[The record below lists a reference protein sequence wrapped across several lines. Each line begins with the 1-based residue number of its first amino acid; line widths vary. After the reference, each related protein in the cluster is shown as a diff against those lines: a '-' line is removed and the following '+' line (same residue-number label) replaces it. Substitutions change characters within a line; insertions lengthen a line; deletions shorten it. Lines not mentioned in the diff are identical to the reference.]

1 LNRSSSGVR
10 TFFFQRCSYCDC
22 CTDNKNCSSSLNVS
36 VLSNRWTILICE
48 CLFAWV
54 IILLT
59 PFFYTVVDCMANTP
73 SDVISGLAEN
83 RPDGTAAVELHNDN
97 TSKDRPPSTSNA
109 ELTGSSYE
117 VPMGKNSSNEIL
129 VEPVDEED
137 CDHTTWIYHSVN
149 LKKVQGYGF
158 GIAVSGGRD
167 NPHFK
172 SGDPSIAISDVLR
185 SGPAWGLL
193 QINDRIVYVNGVNLE
208 NADHS
213 TAIQIMKDSENLNV
227 IVKRRIPF
235 PVLEYDQRTLK
246 FTLTKSRRKD
256 DFGIVLGCKFF
267 IKDITNRRLAE
278 KDPGLKEGDV
288 VLKINGE
295 NCDQMTLNEARRL
308 LDRSKDRLSLVI
320 QRDVPRGA
328 NWKWSSQA
336 TLYERIG
343 GTDTPRQS
351 PTPRHSPMVY
361 VRNADHDTSSA
372 RSHFPSR
379 YHDRY
384 SRPPS
389 EDRTVSPKRQST
401 CSQQSFGSRGPSQ
414 NQYFYDD
421 GASNVFPCQSP
432 SRTISPSCD
441 SSHASVNCATM
452 DQQLL
457 AHQKPPLPSTMQV
470 YYTVPFYYFDHLNEP
485 RLITFR
491 KESGSV
497 GVRVIG
503 GNEVGIFVSAVQSDS
518 PAAVRGVRPGDKIL
532 RVNNKSMLG
541 VTREE
546 AVLHLLGLQD
556 HVELFLQ
563 YKKDE
568 YERIRNQNIGD
579 NFFIRTHFTYGK
591 PENGEL
597 SFKKGDIFQVIDT
610 LYGGTVGSWQAI
622 CVSSPSMASTRSD
635 YVHPKGVIPNSSR
648 AEQLAHAER
657 SQSQSQVNTEMKSST
672 LLRRKVTMGRRSKS
686 LTKSHWDEVVF
697 SHGTVHFAAYERV
710 QLRHPGFLR
719 PVVIYGSLADVA
731 REKLLRDFPL
741 AFLSSQVENGNDESD
756 PGKTNRIVRLN
767 AIRDVMNKN
776 KHCILDITP
785 SSVEK
790 LIYAQYCPIVIF
802 VNVGNRTRLRD
813 LRKRLAKT
821 SAVKSSKK
829 LFEQSQKIQKLY
841 SHLFTAVIDA
851 THEEKWFE
859 VLRDLIAHLQSRRVW
874 MSESKPSELLDDDFL
889 FPMSNGRYG
898 SVGGGDSDVDSI
910 ADEPRCDLSS
920 KRDAA
925 VALTAVDAA
934 SRMDVPYA
942 DNSSSSSYAMASGTL
957 RSPTKTH
964 AHMCD
969 RQSSGSNVDMIA
981 SMYENRDNIVA
992 LMATMRRKPPPLA
1005 RKPKPPPPPRIGSSN
1020 ASLTSDMQCT
1030 VDLAA
1035 PSADLP
1041 RIAESAV
1048 SVAPSAACNGS
1059 TTLMQTSF
1067 SAATHADNSRLLTK
1081 IDEREFVPY
1090 SPRYGRPV
1098 ADCGLYNVKQILEGT
1113 MDNYDSGISA
1123 PMASS
1128 RLMHSSSSALG
1139 HPMTGKPNLTESM
1152 SLSYYENTE
1161 RARLDYSASLGLNSH
1176 GAAWQN
1182 YDHPSSYV
1190 SAHSNNSQFQH
1201 FFDGHR
1207 YSCKNCLSLSIFCTN
1222 KQTDVD
1228 CIFRV
1233 CPVSPTSSGSMA
1245 ATMRS
1250 VNGGIY
1256 GSRSSHD
1263 SYAQHVSEGYLLA
1276 GNGSKRPPMVPHRSP
1291 VPPPAPRSTYTP
1303 STPRHSQSVPP
1314 SMSSCGSRVLNSED
1328 DDQQQHQ
1335 FGRINSPSLGRSQP
1349 QPIPLARSSLTKAH
1363 TTTASVAASTRMS
1376 DSSSVHLS
1384 KSDAGA
1390 GAAVGCDL
1398 QPNNV
1403 NRAAAVR
1410 CDEALDMSSGE
1421 AVKSKSNN
1429 SDDDGNEFETQT
1441 CTKQVAVGDDGD
1453 DDDHHDDDHS
1463 GHPVSDVSGSKKK
1476 QQCGSSFFEEE
1487 NELGTIASDADLFI
1501 CRSSASATVDHSGAT
1516 LQLQDAGVR
1525 LIIPQA
1531 ALSSPVEMFVQLM
1544 TRELEP
1550 RTSNG
1555 AFPSDE
1561 ASSFKE
1567 KNCFVIVAGP
1577 SGLKFSVPV
1586 EICLPKSALNDG
1598 KQWFLAFKSSKNADY
1613 FGQRR
1618 CLNLLDSCAFPKKN
1632 VDPDQVAFS
1641 ISNF

>member
-1 LNRSSSGVR
+1 LRFVL
-10 TFFFQRCSYCDC
+10 TLHL
-22 CTDNKNCSSSLNVS
+22 TLPNKVK
-36 VLSNRWTILICE
+36 
-48 CLFAWV
+48 
-54 IILLT
+54 
-59 PFFYTVVDCMANTP
+59 VVDCMASSQ

-83 RPDGTAAVELHNDN
+83 RPDGTAVVELHKDN
-97 TSKDRPPSTSNA
+97 SKDRPPSTSNA

-295 NCDQMTLNEARRL
+295 NCDQMTLSEARRL

-343 GTDTPRQS
+343 GTGMCGIVVLVVVAVVIIFLYLLVQILQDKVQHRDTVQWFTLEMPITMLLLHVRIFHPGITTVSADLRPRTERS
-351 PTPRHSPMVY
+351 
-361 VRNADHDTSSA
+361 VRNVKVPA
-372 RSHFPSR
+372 RNNLLAPV
-379 YHDRY
+379 DRRKI
-384 SRPPS
+384 SIS
-389 EDRTVSPKRQST
+389 TTTVLAT
-401 CSQQSFGSRGPSQ
+401 FFLANLHRGPFLQVAKARMRLSIVQ
-414 NQYFYDD
+414 
-421 GASNVFPCQSP
+421 PW
-432 SRTISPSCD
+432 ISSCLLTR
-441 SSHASVNCATM
+441 NLLCL
-452 DQQLL
+452 QQC
-457 AHQKPPLPSTMQV
+457 K
-470 YYTVPFYYFDHLNEP
+470 NEP

-622 CVSSPSMASTRSD
+622 CVSSPSLASTRSD
-635 YVHPKGVIPNSSR
+635 YVYPKGVIPNSSR

-657 SQSQSQVNTEMKSST
+657 SQSQSQVNAEMKSST
-672 LLRRKVTMGRRSKS
+672 LLRRKVTMGKRSKS

-756 PGKTNRIVRLN
+756 SGKTNRIVRLN

-920 KRDAA
+920 KRDAT
-925 VALTAVDAA
+925 VALTAVDVA

-969 RQSSGSNVDMIA
+969 RQSSGANVDMIA

-1005 RKPKPPPPPRIGSSN
+1005 RKPKPPPPPRIGSST
-1020 ASLTSDMQCT
+1020 ASLTSDVQCT

-1035 PSADLP
+1035 ASADLP

-1048 SVAPSAACNGS
+1048 SVAPTAACNGS

-1123 PMASS
+1123 PTASS

-1182 YDHPSSYV
+1182 YEHPSSYV

-1201 FFDGHR
+1201 FFDGH
-1207 YSCKNCLSLSIFCTN
+1207 
-1222 KQTDVD
+1222 
-1228 CIFRV
+1228 RV

-1314 SMSSCGSRVLNSED
+1314 SMSSCGSRILNSED
-1328 DDQQQHQ
+1328 EDQQQHQHQ
-1335 FGRINSPSLGRSQP
+1335 FGRINSPSLGRNQP
-1349 QPIPLARSSLTKAH
+1349 QPIPLARTSLTKAH
-1363 TTTASVAASTRMS
+1363 TTTASAAAGTRMS
-1376 DSSSVHLS
+1376 DTSSGHLP

-1390 GAAVGCDL
+1390 AVGSEL
-1398 QPNNV
+1398 QPNNI

-1410 CDEALDMSSGE
+1410 RDEALDMSSGA
-1421 AVKSKSNN
+1421 AVKSKNNNGNNN
-1429 SDDDGNEFETQT
+1429 SDDGGNEFQTQT
-1441 CTKQVAVGDDGD
+1441 CTKQVAGG
-1453 DDDHHDDDHS
+1453 
-1463 GHPVSDVSGSKKK
+1463 GGGVSDVSGSKKK
-1476 QQCGSSFFEEE
+1476 QQCSSSFFEEE
-1487 NELGTIASDADLFI
+1487 NELGTIASDADLFV

-1516 LQLQDAGVR
+1516 LQLQDAGIR

-1531 ALSSPVEMFVQLM
+1531 ALSSPVELFVQLM

-1550 RTSNG
+1550 RTSNS
-1555 AFPSDE
+1555 AFPSDAE

-1567 KNCFVIVAGP
+1567 KNRFVIVAGP

-1586 EICLPKSALNDG
+1586 ELCLPKSALNDG
-1598 KQWFLAFKSSKNADY
+1598 KQWFLAFKSSKSADY

-1618 CLNLLDSCAFPKKN
+1618 CLNLLDSCAFTKKN

-1641 ISNF
+1641 ISHF

>member
-1 LNRSSSGVR
+1 M
-10 TFFFQRCSYCDC
+10 
-22 CTDNKNCSSSLNVS
+22 DNKNCSSSLNVS

-59 PFFYTVVDCMANTP
+59 PFFILTLPNKVKVVDCMASSQ

-83 RPDGTAAVELHNDN
+83 RPDGTAVVELHKDN
-97 TSKDRPPSTSNA
+97 SKDRPPSTSNA

-193 QINDRIVYVNGVNLE
+193 QIRFSFCLRINDRIVYVNGVNLE

-295 NCDQMTLNEARRL
+295 NCDQMTLSEARRL

-361 VRNADHDTSSA
+361 VRNADHDASSA

-379 YHDRY
+379 YHDRF

-421 GASNVFPCQSP
+421 GASNANLHRGPFLQVAKARMRLSIVQPW
-432 SRTISPSCD
+432 ISSCLLTR
-441 SSHASVNCATM
+441 NLLCL
-452 DQQLL
+452 QQC
-457 AHQKPPLPSTMQV
+457 K
-470 YYTVPFYYFDHLNEP
+470 NEP

-622 CVSSPSMASTRSD
+622 CVSSPSLASTRSD
-635 YVHPKGVIPNSSR
+635 YVYPKGVIPNSSR

-657 SQSQSQVNTEMKSST
+657 SQSQSQVNAEMKSST
-672 LLRRKVTMGRRSKS
+672 LLRRKVTMGKRSKS

-756 PGKTNRIVRLN
+756 SGKTNRIVRLN

-920 KRDAA
+920 KRDAT
-925 VALTAVDAA
+925 VALTAVDVA

-969 RQSSGSNVDMIA
+969 RQSSGANVDMIA

-1005 RKPKPPPPPRIGSSN
+1005 RKPKPPPPPRIGSST
-1020 ASLTSDMQCT
+1020 ASLTSDVQCT

-1035 PSADLP
+1035 ASADLP

-1048 SVAPSAACNGS
+1048 SVAPTAACNGS

-1123 PMASS
+1123 PTASS

-1182 YDHPSSYV
+1182 YEHPSSYV

-1207 YSCKNCLSLSIFCTN
+1207 
-1222 KQTDVD
+1222 
-1228 CIFRV
+1228 V

-1250 VNGGIY
+1250 
-1256 GSRSSHD
+1256 
-1263 SYAQHVSEGYLLA
+1263 
-1276 GNGSKRPPMVPHRSP
+1276 
-1291 VPPPAPRSTYTP
+1291 
-1303 STPRHSQSVPP
+1303 
-1314 SMSSCGSRVLNSED
+1314 
-1328 DDQQQHQ
+1328 
-1335 FGRINSPSLGRSQP
+1335 
-1349 QPIPLARSSLTKAH
+1349 
-1363 TTTASVAASTRMS
+1363 
-1376 DSSSVHLS
+1376 
-1384 KSDAGA
+1384 
-1390 GAAVGCDL
+1390 
-1398 QPNNV
+1398 
-1403 NRAAAVR
+1403 
-1410 CDEALDMSSGE
+1410 
-1421 AVKSKSNN
+1421 
-1429 SDDDGNEFETQT
+1429 
-1441 CTKQVAVGDDGD
+1441 
-1453 DDDHHDDDHS
+1453 
-1463 GHPVSDVSGSKKK
+1463 KK
-1476 QQCGSSFFEEE
+1476 QQCSSSFFEEE
-1487 NELGTIASDADLFI
+1487 NELGTIASDADLFV

-1516 LQLQDAGVR
+1516 LQLQDAGIR

-1531 ALSSPVEMFVQLM
+1531 ALSSPVELFVQLM

-1550 RTSNG
+1550 RTSNS
-1555 AFPSDE
+1555 AFPSDAE

-1567 KNCFVIVAGP
+1567 KNRFVIVAGP

-1586 EICLPKSALNDG
+1586 ELCLPKSALNDG
-1598 KQWFLAFKSSKNADY
+1598 KQWFLAFKSSKSADY

-1618 CLNLLDSCAFPKKN
+1618 CLNLLDSCAFTKKN

-1641 ISNF
+1641 ISHF

>member
-1 LNRSSSGVR
+1 MASS
-10 TFFFQRCSYCDC
+10 
-22 CTDNKNCSSSLNVS
+22 
-36 VLSNRWTILICE
+36 
-48 CLFAWV
+48 
-54 IILLT
+54 
-59 PFFYTVVDCMANTP
+59 P
-73 SDVISGLAEN
+73 SDEISGLGEN
-83 RPDGTAAVELHNDN
+83 RPDGTAAIELHKEN
-97 TSKDRPPSTSNA
+97 SKDRPPSTSNA
-109 ELTGSSYE
+109 ELIRSCSYE

-149 LKKVQGYGF
+149 LTKVQGYGF

-267 IKDITNRRLAE
+267 IKDIANRRLAE

-295 NCDQMTLNEARRL
+295 NCDQMTLSEARRL

-361 VRNADHDTSSA
+361 VRNADHDASSA

-379 YHDRY
+379 YHDRF

-401 CSQQSFGSRGPSQ
+401 CSQQSFGSRGPPQ

-421 GASNVFPCQSP
+421 GGSNVFTCQSP
-432 SRTISPSCD
+432 SRTISPSCE

-457 AHQKPPLPSTMQV
+457 APHQKPPLPSTMQV
-470 YYTVPFYYFDHLNEP
+470 LFHCHLLLVTNEP

-568 YERIRNQNIGD
+568 YERIRSQNIGD

-622 CVSSPSMASTRSD
+622 CVSSPSMSSTRSD

-657 SQSQSQVNTEMKSST
+657 SQSQSQATAEMKSST
-672 LLRRKVTMGRRSKS
+672 LLRRKVTMSRRSKS

-741 AFLSSQVENGNDESD
+741 AFLSSQVENGNDDSD
-756 PGKTNRIVRLN
+756 PGKTSRIVRLN

-802 VNVGNRTRLRD
+802 VNVGSRTRLRD
-813 LRKRLAKT
+813 MRKRLAKT

-829 LFEQSQKIQKLY
+829 LFDQSQKIQKLY

-898 SVGGGDSDVDSI
+898 SVGGGDSDVDSL
-910 ADEPRCDLSS
+910 ADESRCDLSS
-920 KRDAA
+920 KRDAT
-925 VALTAVDAA
+925 VTLTTVDAA

-942 DNSSSSSYAMASGTL
+942 DNSSSSSYAMASGTI

-1020 ASLTSDMQCT
+1020 ASLTSDVQCT

-1035 PSADLP
+1035 ASADLP

-1048 SVAPSAACNGS
+1048 SVSPSADCNGS

-1067 SAATHADNSRLLTK
+1067 SPASHVDNSRLLTK

-1113 MDNYDSGISA
+1113 MDNYDSGVSA
-1123 PMASS
+1123 PTASS

-1139 HPMTGKPNLTESM
+1139 HPVTGGKPNLTESM
-1152 SLSYYENTE
+1152 SLSYYDNTE

-1182 YDHPSSYV
+1182 YEHPSSYV
-1190 SAHSNNSQFQH
+1190 SAHSNSQFQH
-1201 FFDGHR
+1201 FFDGH
-1207 YSCKNCLSLSIFCTN
+1207 
-1222 KQTDVD
+1222 
-1228 CIFRV
+1228 RV

-1245 ATMRS
+1245 AAMRS
-1250 VNGGIY
+1250 VNGIY

-1276 GNGSKRPPMVPHRSP
+1276 GNAGSKRPPLVPHRSP

-1303 STPRHSQSVPP
+1303 STPRHSQSMPP
-1314 SMSSCGSRVLNSED
+1314 SMSSCGSRVLTSED
-1328 DDQQQHQ
+1328 EDQQQQQHHHHHQ
-1335 FGRINSPSLGRSQP
+1335 FGRISSPSLGNRSQP

-1363 TTTASVAASTRMS
+1363 ITTPSAAAARMS
-1376 DSSSVHLS
+1376 DPSSVHLP

-1390 GAAVGCDL
+1390 AVSSEMQAIG
-1398 QPNNV
+1398 V
-1403 NRAAAVR
+1403 NRTAAVR
-1410 CDEALDMSSGE
+1410 CDEGRGRFEILALDMSSGE
-1421 AVKSKSNN
+1421 AVKSRNN
-1429 SDDDGNEFETQT
+1429 SDDDGNEFETPQA
-1441 CTKQVAVGDDGD
+1441 CTKQQAVVIGGGGGGGDDND
-1453 DDDHHDDDHS
+1453 DDDS
-1463 GHPVSDVSGSKKK
+1463 GGQPVSDVSGSKKK
-1476 QQCGSSFFEEE
+1476 QQCGSSEE
-1487 NELGTIASDADLFI
+1487 NGLGTVASDADLFI
-1501 CRSSASATVDHSGAT
+1501 CRSSASATVDHTGAT
-1516 LQLQDAGVR
+1516 LQLQDPGVR

-1544 TRELEP
+1544 TRELMEP

-1555 AFPSDE
+1555 AFPSEE

-1567 KNCFVIVAGP
+1567 KSRFVIVAGP

-1586 EICLPKSALNDG
+1586 ELCLPKSALNDG
-1598 KQWFLAFKSSKNADY
+1598 KQWFLAFKSKNTDH

-1632 VDPDQVAFS
+1632 VDPDQVAFF

>member
-1 LNRSSSGVR
+1 LSFFSR
-10 TFFFQRCSYCDC
+10 TLP
-22 CTDNKNCSSSLNVS
+22 NKVK
-36 VLSNRWTILICE
+36 
-48 CLFAWV
+48 
-54 IILLT
+54 
-59 PFFYTVVDCMANTP
+59 VVDCMASSQ

-83 RPDGTAAVELHNDN
+83 RPDGTAVVELHKDN
-97 TSKDRPPSTSNA
+97 SKDRPPSTSNA

-295 NCDQMTLNEARRL
+295 NCDQMTLSEARRL

-343 GTDTPRQS
+343 GTGMCGIVVLVVVAVVIIFLYLLVQILQDKVQHRDTVQWFTLEMPITMLLLHVRIFHPGITTVSADLRPRTERS
-351 PTPRHSPMVY
+351 
-361 VRNADHDTSSA
+361 VRNVKVPA
-372 RSHFPSR
+372 RNNLLAPV
-379 YHDRY
+379 DRRKI
-384 SRPPS
+384 SIS
-389 EDRTVSPKRQST
+389 TTTVLAT
-401 CSQQSFGSRGPSQ
+401 FFLANLHRGPFLQVAKARMRLSIVQ
-414 NQYFYDD
+414 
-421 GASNVFPCQSP
+421 PW
-432 SRTISPSCD
+432 ISSCLLTR
-441 SSHASVNCATM
+441 NLLCL
-452 DQQLL
+452 QQC
-457 AHQKPPLPSTMQV
+457 K
-470 YYTVPFYYFDHLNEP
+470 NEP

-622 CVSSPSMASTRSD
+622 CVSSPSLASTRSD
-635 YVHPKGVIPNSSR
+635 YVYPKGVIPNSSR

-657 SQSQSQVNTEMKSST
+657 SQSQSQVNAEMKSST
-672 LLRRKVTMGRRSKS
+672 LLRRKVTMGKRSKS

-756 PGKTNRIVRLN
+756 SGKTNRIVRLN

-920 KRDAA
+920 KRDAT
-925 VALTAVDAA
+925 VALTAVDVA

-969 RQSSGSNVDMIA
+969 RQSSGANVDMIA

-1020 ASLTSDMQCT
+1020 VQCT

-1035 PSADLP
+1035 ASADLP

-1048 SVAPSAACNGS
+1048 SVAPTAACNGS

-1123 PMASS
+1123 PTASS

-1182 YDHPSSYV
+1182 YEHPSSYV

-1201 FFDGHR
+1201 FFDGH
-1207 YSCKNCLSLSIFCTN
+1207 
-1222 KQTDVD
+1222 
-1228 CIFRV
+1228 RV

-1314 SMSSCGSRVLNSED
+1314 SMSSCGSRILNSED
-1328 DDQQQHQ
+1328 EDQQQHQHQ
-1335 FGRINSPSLGRSQP
+1335 FGRINSPSLGRNQP
-1349 QPIPLARSSLTKAH
+1349 QPIPLARTSLTKAH
-1363 TTTASVAASTRMS
+1363 TTTASAAAGTRMS
-1376 DSSSVHLS
+1376 DTSSGHLP

-1390 GAAVGCDL
+1390 AVGSEL
-1398 QPNNV
+1398 QPNNI

-1410 CDEALDMSSGE
+1410 RDEALDMSSGA
-1421 AVKSKSNN
+1421 AVKSKNNNGNNN
-1429 SDDDGNEFETQT
+1429 SDDGGNEFQTQT
-1441 CTKQVAVGDDGD
+1441 CTKQVAGG
-1453 DDDHHDDDHS
+1453 
-1463 GHPVSDVSGSKKK
+1463 GGGVSDVSGSKKK
-1476 QQCGSSFFEEE
+1476 QQCSSSFFEEE
-1487 NELGTIASDADLFI
+1487 NELGTIASDADLFV

-1516 LQLQDAGVR
+1516 LQLQDAGIR

-1531 ALSSPVEMFVQLM
+1531 ALSSPVELFVQLM

-1550 RTSNG
+1550 RTSNS
-1555 AFPSDE
+1555 AFPSDAE

-1567 KNCFVIVAGP
+1567 KNRFVIVAGP

-1586 EICLPKSALNDG
+1586 ELCLPKSALNDG
-1598 KQWFLAFKSSKNADY
+1598 KQWFLAFKSSKSADY

-1618 CLNLLDSCAFPKKN
+1618 CLNLLDSCAFTKKN

-1641 ISNF
+1641 ISHF

>member
-1 LNRSSSGVR
+1 M
-10 TFFFQRCSYCDC
+10 
-22 CTDNKNCSSSLNVS
+22 DNKNCSSSLNVS

-59 PFFYTVVDCMANTP
+59 PFFILTLPNKVKVVDCMASSQ

-83 RPDGTAAVELHNDN
+83 RPDGTAVVELHKDN
-97 TSKDRPPSTSNA
+97 SKDRPPSTSNA

-129 VEPVDEED
+129 VEPVDEELLFAFHSAAQTTTTNKLIMNNSNRAQRCAD

-295 NCDQMTLNEARRL
+295 NCDQMTLSEARRL

-361 VRNADHDTSSA
+361 VRNADHDASSA

-379 YHDRY
+379 YHDRF

-421 GASNVFPCQSP
+421 GASNANLHRGPFLQVAKARMRLSIVQPW
-432 SRTISPSCD
+432 ISSCLLTR
-441 SSHASVNCATM
+441 NLLCL
-452 DQQLL
+452 QQC
-457 AHQKPPLPSTMQV
+457 K
-470 YYTVPFYYFDHLNEP
+470 NEP

-622 CVSSPSMASTRSD
+622 CVSSPSLASTRSD
-635 YVHPKGVIPNSSR
+635 YVYPKGVIPNSSR

-657 SQSQSQVNTEMKSST
+657 SQSQSQVNAEMKSST
-672 LLRRKVTMGRRSKS
+672 LLRRKVTMGKRSKS

-756 PGKTNRIVRLN
+756 SGKTNRIVRLN

-920 KRDAA
+920 KRDAT
-925 VALTAVDAA
+925 VALTAVDVA

-969 RQSSGSNVDMIA
+969 RQSSGANVDMIA

-1005 RKPKPPPPPRIGSSN
+1005 RKPKPPPPPRIGSST
-1020 ASLTSDMQCT
+1020 ASLTSDVQCT
-1030 VDLAA
+1030 
-1035 PSADLP
+1035 
-1041 RIAESAV
+1041 SAV
-1048 SVAPSAACNGS
+1048 SVAPTAACNGS

-1123 PMASS
+1123 PTASS

-1182 YDHPSSYV
+1182 YEHPSSYV

-1201 FFDGHR
+1201 FFDGH
-1207 YSCKNCLSLSIFCTN
+1207 
-1222 KQTDVD
+1222 
-1228 CIFRV
+1228 RV

-1314 SMSSCGSRVLNSED
+1314 SMSSCGSRILNSED
-1328 DDQQQHQ
+1328 EDQQQHQHQ
-1335 FGRINSPSLGRSQP
+1335 FGRINSPSLGRNQP
-1349 QPIPLARSSLTKAH
+1349 QPIPLARTSLTKAH
-1363 TTTASVAASTRMS
+1363 TTTASAAAGTRMS
-1376 DSSSVHLS
+1376 DTSSGHLP

-1390 GAAVGCDL
+1390 AVGSEL
-1398 QPNNV
+1398 QPNNI

-1410 CDEALDMSSGE
+1410 RDEALDMSSGA
-1421 AVKSKSNN
+1421 AVKSKNNNGNNN
-1429 SDDDGNEFETQT
+1429 SDDGGNEFQTQT
-1441 CTKQVAVGDDGD
+1441 CTKQVAGGGGGGD
-1453 DDDHHDDDHS
+1453 DDHRDDDHN

-1476 QQCGSSFFEEE
+1476 QQCSSSFFEEE
-1487 NELGTIASDADLFI
+1487 NELGTIASDADLFV

-1516 LQLQDAGVR
+1516 LQLQDAGIR

-1531 ALSSPVEMFVQLM
+1531 ALSSPVELFVQLM

-1550 RTSNG
+1550 RTSNS
-1555 AFPSDE
+1555 AFPSDAG

-1567 KNCFVIVAGP
+1567 KNRFVIVAGP

-1586 EICLPKSALNDG
+1586 ELCLPKSALNDG
-1598 KQWFLAFKSSKNADY
+1598 KQWFLAFKSSKSADY

-1618 CLNLLDSCAFPKKN
+1618 CLNLLDSCAFTKKN

-1641 ISNF
+1641 ISHF

>member
-1 LNRSSSGVR
+1 LRFVL
-10 TFFFQRCSYCDC
+10 TLHL
-22 CTDNKNCSSSLNVS
+22 TLPNKVK
-36 VLSNRWTILICE
+36 
-48 CLFAWV
+48 
-54 IILLT
+54 
-59 PFFYTVVDCMANTP
+59 VVDCMASSQ

-83 RPDGTAAVELHNDN
+83 RPDGTAVVELHKDN
-97 TSKDRPPSTSNA
+97 SKDRPPSTSNA

-295 NCDQMTLNEARRL
+295 NCDQMTLSEARRL

-343 GTDTPRQS
+343 GTGMCGIVVLVVVAVVIIFLYLLVQILQDKVQHRDTVQWFTLEMPITMLLLHVRIFHPGITTVSADLRPRTERS
-351 PTPRHSPMVY
+351 
-361 VRNADHDTSSA
+361 VRNVKVPA
-372 RSHFPSR
+372 RNNLLAPV
-379 YHDRY
+379 DRRKI
-384 SRPPS
+384 SIS
-389 EDRTVSPKRQST
+389 TTTVLAT
-401 CSQQSFGSRGPSQ
+401 FFLANLHRGPFLQVAKARMRLSIVQ
-414 NQYFYDD
+414 
-421 GASNVFPCQSP
+421 PW
-432 SRTISPSCD
+432 ISSCLLTR
-441 SSHASVNCATM
+441 NLLCL
-452 DQQLL
+452 QQC
-457 AHQKPPLPSTMQV
+457 K
-470 YYTVPFYYFDHLNEP
+470 NEP

-622 CVSSPSMASTRSD
+622 CVSSPSLASTRSD
-635 YVHPKGVIPNSSR
+635 YVYPKGVIPNSSR

-657 SQSQSQVNTEMKSST
+657 SQSQSQVNAEMKSST
-672 LLRRKVTMGRRSKS
+672 LLRRKVTMGKRSKS

-756 PGKTNRIVRLN
+756 SGKTNRIVRLN

-920 KRDAA
+920 KRDAT
-925 VALTAVDAA
+925 VALTAVDVA

-969 RQSSGSNVDMIA
+969 RQSSGANVDMIA

-1020 ASLTSDMQCT
+1020 VQCT

-1035 PSADLP
+1035 ASADLP

-1048 SVAPSAACNGS
+1048 SVAPTAACNGS

-1123 PMASS
+1123 PTASS

-1182 YDHPSSYV
+1182 YEHPSSYV

-1201 FFDGHR
+1201 FFDGH
-1207 YSCKNCLSLSIFCTN
+1207 
-1222 KQTDVD
+1222 
-1228 CIFRV
+1228 RV

-1314 SMSSCGSRVLNSED
+1314 SMSSCGSRILNSED
-1328 DDQQQHQ
+1328 EDQQQHQHQ
-1335 FGRINSPSLGRSQP
+1335 FGRINSPSLGRNQP
-1349 QPIPLARSSLTKAH
+1349 QPIPLARTSLTKAH
-1363 TTTASVAASTRMS
+1363 TTTASAAAGTRMS
-1376 DSSSVHLS
+1376 DTSSGHLP

-1390 GAAVGCDL
+1390 AVGSEL
-1398 QPNNV
+1398 QPNNI

-1410 CDEALDMSSGE
+1410 RDEALDMSSGA
-1421 AVKSKSNN
+1421 AVKSKNNNGNNN
-1429 SDDDGNEFETQT
+1429 SDDGGNEFQTQT
-1441 CTKQVAVGDDGD
+1441 CTKQVAGG
-1453 DDDHHDDDHS
+1453 
-1463 GHPVSDVSGSKKK
+1463 GGGVSDVSGSKKK
-1476 QQCGSSFFEEE
+1476 QQCSSSFFEEE
-1487 NELGTIASDADLFI
+1487 NELGTIASDADLFV

-1516 LQLQDAGVR
+1516 LQLQDAGIR

-1531 ALSSPVEMFVQLM
+1531 ALSSPVELFVQLM

-1550 RTSNG
+1550 RTSNS
-1555 AFPSDE
+1555 AFPSDAE

-1567 KNCFVIVAGP
+1567 KNRFVIVAGP

-1586 EICLPKSALNDG
+1586 ELCLPKSALNDG
-1598 KQWFLAFKSSKNADY
+1598 KQWFLAFKSSKSADY

-1618 CLNLLDSCAFPKKN
+1618 CLNLLDSCAFTKKN

-1641 ISNF
+1641 ISHF

>member
-1 LNRSSSGVR
+1 M
-10 TFFFQRCSYCDC
+10 
-22 CTDNKNCSSSLNVS
+22 DNKNCSSSLNVS

-59 PFFYTVVDCMANTP
+59 PFFILTLPNKVKVVDCMASSQ

-83 RPDGTAAVELHNDN
+83 RPDGTAVVELHKDN
-97 TSKDRPPSTSNA
+97 SKDRPPSTSNA

-295 NCDQMTLNEARRL
+295 NCDQMTLSEARRL

-361 VRNADHDTSSA
+361 VRNADHDASSA

-379 YHDRY
+379 YHDRF

-421 GASNVFPCQSP
+421 GASNANLHRGPFLQVAKARMRLSIVQPW
-432 SRTISPSCD
+432 ISSCLLTR
-441 SSHASVNCATM
+441 NLLCL
-452 DQQLL
+452 QQC
-457 AHQKPPLPSTMQV
+457 K
-470 YYTVPFYYFDHLNEP
+470 NEP

-622 CVSSPSMASTRSD
+622 CVSSPSLASTRSD
-635 YVHPKGVIPNSSR
+635 YVYPKGVIPNSSR

-657 SQSQSQVNTEMKSST
+657 SQSQSQVNAEMKSST
-672 LLRRKVTMGRRSKS
+672 LLRRKVTMGKRSKS

-756 PGKTNRIVRLN
+756 SGKTNRIVRLN

-920 KRDAA
+920 KRDAT
-925 VALTAVDAA
+925 VALTAVDVA

-969 RQSSGSNVDMIA
+969 RQSSGANVDMIA

-1005 RKPKPPPPPRIGSSN
+1005 RKPKPPPPPRIGSST
-1020 ASLTSDMQCT
+1020 ASLTSDVQCT

-1035 PSADLP
+1035 ASADLP

-1048 SVAPSAACNGS
+1048 SVAPTAACNGS

-1123 PMASS
+1123 PTASS

-1182 YDHPSSYV
+1182 YEHPSSYV

-1207 YSCKNCLSLSIFCTN
+1207 
-1222 KQTDVD
+1222 
-1228 CIFRV
+1228 V

-1250 VNGGIY
+1250 
-1256 GSRSSHD
+1256 
-1263 SYAQHVSEGYLLA
+1263 
-1276 GNGSKRPPMVPHRSP
+1276 
-1291 VPPPAPRSTYTP
+1291 
-1303 STPRHSQSVPP
+1303 
-1314 SMSSCGSRVLNSED
+1314 
-1328 DDQQQHQ
+1328 
-1335 FGRINSPSLGRSQP
+1335 
-1349 QPIPLARSSLTKAH
+1349 
-1363 TTTASVAASTRMS
+1363 
-1376 DSSSVHLS
+1376 
-1384 KSDAGA
+1384 
-1390 GAAVGCDL
+1390 
-1398 QPNNV
+1398 
-1403 NRAAAVR
+1403 
-1410 CDEALDMSSGE
+1410 
-1421 AVKSKSNN
+1421 
-1429 SDDDGNEFETQT
+1429 
-1441 CTKQVAVGDDGD
+1441 
-1453 DDDHHDDDHS
+1453 
-1463 GHPVSDVSGSKKK
+1463 KK
-1476 QQCGSSFFEEE
+1476 QQCSSSFFEEE
-1487 NELGTIASDADLFI
+1487 NELGTIASDADLFV

-1516 LQLQDAGVR
+1516 LQLQDAGIR

-1531 ALSSPVEMFVQLM
+1531 ALSSPVELFVQLM

-1550 RTSNG
+1550 RTSNS
-1555 AFPSDE
+1555 AFPSDAE

-1567 KNCFVIVAGP
+1567 KNRFVIVAGP

-1586 EICLPKSALNDG
+1586 ELCLPKSALNDG
-1598 KQWFLAFKSSKNADY
+1598 KQWFLAFKSSKSADY

-1618 CLNLLDSCAFPKKN
+1618 CLNLLDSCAFTKKN

-1641 ISNF
+1641 ISHF